1 MFHRRC
7 VFWGGDLIQNLVK
20 GKINIP
26 LELSKRATQPASG
39 SGFCGPG
46 QKGPED
52 KRAQKYLPKPGP
64 LRATGFRASP
74 VTLRF

>member
-1 MFHRRC
+1 MKEIRNST
-7 VFWGGDLIQNLVK
+7 VPIKLVITRAVK
-20 GKINIP
+20 TGYPARIGP
-26 LELSKRATQPASG
+26 AHDGLELLRA
-39 SGFCGPG
+39 GPG